1 MLSSVYLSPRMIQK
15 TKNTVNKLM
24 TFDSE
29 NEKQYTKRLVNREVV
44 EQPKIV
50 VEPVD
55 LTPSERVCIKTLQ
68 TFTDAELDQLILL
81 FRRHHVSNCVS
92 PRSYWRIIGPVV
104 PLLPYH
110 PSCLTTL
117 QQRMFSVFHVV
128 KGPGLNLVSFLMS
141 IAVLCDKS
149 SFMTRAHLASSMFF
163 LKNNEVDMEE
173 ICTLFSD
180 SYKSESREK
189 VLFTINVKD
198 KKILGITLEMFID
211 GWCRFLRELGG
222 IVSREVFE
230 TKLLG
235 HPSSQVLLYPFGIY
249 DYTLLE

>member
-1 MLSSVYLSPRMIQK
+1 MLTSVYLSPHMIQK
-15 TKNTVNKLM
+15 TKKTVNSLI
-24 TFDSE
+24 TFDLE
-29 NEKQYTKRLVNREVV
+29 NEKKYTKRLVNNEPETKKEV
-44 EQPKIV
+44 I
-50 VEPVD
+50 VD
-55 LTPSERVCIKTLQ
+55 LTPSERVNMKSLQ

-81 FRRHHVSNCVS
+81 FRRHHVSNCLS

-110 PSCLTTL
+110 PSYLTIL

-128 KGPGLNLVSFLMS
+128 KESGGLNLVNFLLS

-149 SFMTRAHLASSMFF
+149 TFMTRAHLASSMFY
-163 LKNNEVDMEE
+163 LRNDAMDMEDVC
-173 ICTLFSD
+173 ILFRD
-180 SYKSESREK
+180 VRESKEK
-189 VLFTINVKD
+189 VLFNINVAD
-198 KKILGITLEMFID
+198 RKIIAITLEMFID

-222 IVSREVFE
+222 VVSREVFE

-235 HPSSQVLLYPFGIY
+235 HPSLQVLLYPFGIH